1 LRGGSPLP
9 SRGLREKTVIG
20 GRKVGLPYSKGGGLL
35 IENLNAVVLA
45 VAEEDASTRIYRE
58 PAR

>member
-1 LRGGSPLP
+1 
-9 SRGLREKTVIG
+9 VIG